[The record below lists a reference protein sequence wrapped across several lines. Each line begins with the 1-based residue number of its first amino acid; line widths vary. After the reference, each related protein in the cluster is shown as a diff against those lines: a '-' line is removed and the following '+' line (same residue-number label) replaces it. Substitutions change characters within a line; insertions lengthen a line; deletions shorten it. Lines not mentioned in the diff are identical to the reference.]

1 MNVVNLG
8 ECRDL
13 LKGWDLVRAEI
24 LKGRV
29 QGYALCIKDWAGQ
42 ERIYFAGHY
51 QQEGESAAAAALR
64 MSWELTKESDFQ
76 AAGL

>member
-1 MNVVNLG
+1 MKVVNLG

-29 QGYALCIKDWAGQ
+29 QGYALCIKDW
-42 ERIYFAGHY
+42 EDRESVFFAGSY
-51 QQEGESAAAAALR
+51 QAEHETAASAALR
-64 MSWELTKESDFQ
+64 MSWELTKEADFK
-76 AAGL
+76 AGP